1 MHSDLNRRGFL
12 KHAAL
17 AGSALTATC
26 LFPTA
31 GILLAAETDK
41 DGWIDLSNDLKAW
54 KEPTGEWFMASS
66 VGIDP
71 KNNRRLMGQPGK
83 GTGLMVNG
91 HSGRTHN
98 LVTRQAWGDVEVSL
112 EFMIP
117 NGSNS
122 GVKLEGVYEIQIVD
136 TWKVAKPTGADCGG
150 IYPRA
155 EEKPQYHHIDNGV
168 PPLVN
173 AAKKPGEWQT
183 LEIVF
188 RAPRFDG
195 RRPENRQ
202 RPVRESGA
210 QREADPRSLRGA
222 HPDRRDPAQREHPT
236 GPLLLQADHGPVAFR
251 NVRIR
256 PLPAK

>member
-17 AGSALTATC
+17 AGGALTATC

-54 KEPTGEWFMASS
+54 KEPTGEWFMAGS

-71 KNNRRLMGQPGK
+71 KEKRRLMGQPGK

-188 RAPRFDG
+188 RAR
-195 RRPENRQ
+195 
-202 RPVRESGA
+202 VS
-210 QREADPRSLRGA
+210 RSAARKA
-222 HPDRRDPAQREHPT
+222 PT
-236 GPLLLQADHGPVAFR
+236 PCSRKWCSTAS
-251 NVRIR
+251 
-256 PLPAK
+256 